1 MSHKK
6 ENQCFSQNNNASMK
20 IYHKSKIKNMKYKK
34 DNLNLD
40 NQLNQYNTNSI
51 CYTNITNFFTEN
63 NNNNKII
70 LTENSTM
77 HKNMNS
83 NDISNKYNNT
93 ELRSKYKN
101 FLLKKNKIKSC
112 EFENQSVIQSK
123 PNKELIDRMTLV
135 RQNNISNFYLNNPDN
150 TLSLGIKSYRANNI
164 GSFDYTN
171 FNPMK
176 AINPKECN
184 NNNITE
190 KNVFKT
196 PSMENKKIGLYKK
209 VINRK
214 MKLVKTEQK
223 LDDRYKNYMSNGT
236 IKVNRA
242 KFMENAKNK
251 IYDNH
256 SKSKLKK

>member
-1 MSHKK
+1 
-6 ENQCFSQNNNASMK
+6 
-20 IYHKSKIKNMKYKK
+20 
-34 DNLNLD
+34 
-40 NQLNQYNTNSI
+40 
-51 CYTNITNFFTEN
+51 
-63 NNNNKII
+63 
-70 LTENSTM
+70 
-77 HKNMNS
+77 
-83 NDISNKYNNT
+83 
-93 ELRSKYKN
+93 
-101 FLLKKNKIKSC
+101 
-112 EFENQSVIQSK
+112 
-123 PNKELIDRMTLV
+123 
-135 RQNNISNFYLNNPDN
+135 
-150 TLSLGIKSYRANNI
+150 
-164 GSFDYTN
+164 
-171 FNPMK
+171 MK